1 MPYDTITYEVA
12 QTGVATIA
20 LEPAARRATRS
31 PTSC

>member
-20 LEPAARRATRS
+20 LKPNAEPRCAIS
-31 PTSC
+31 VV